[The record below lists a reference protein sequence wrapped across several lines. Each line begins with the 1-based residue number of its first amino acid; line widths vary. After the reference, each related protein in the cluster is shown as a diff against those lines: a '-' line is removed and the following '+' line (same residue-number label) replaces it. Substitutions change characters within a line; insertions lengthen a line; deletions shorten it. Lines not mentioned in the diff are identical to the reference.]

1 MQTPCFL
8 HLQNPCKSGPV
19 NIVCVDRWQVVQL
32 LDEALLLGE
41 DAYTVDDQR
50 LLWSFHWGCHDPCHL
65 YSLEKL
71 KLNRIEVYTFLST
84 KDVTLV
90 GVKQILQTPVI
101 AGVLVAGKYWHLTN
115 SGSSLQLLYSP
126 CSGVQSKQI
135 VNGEGIEAL
144 LLDSCGGHL
153 LSS

>member
-1 MQTPCFL
+1 MDNERSCTEDTSIVQGITEREVKQTPCFP
-8 HLQNPCKSGPV
+8 HLQNLCKSGPV
-19 NIVCVDRWQVVQL
+19 NIVHVDRRHKVQL
-32 LDEALLLGE
+32 LDEALLWGE

-90 GVKQILQTPVI
+90 GVK
-101 AGVLVAGKYWHLTN
+101 
-115 SGSSLQLLYSP
+115 
-126 CSGVQSKQI
+126 
-135 VNGEGIEAL
+135 
-144 LLDSCGGHL
+144 
-153 LSS
+153 